1 MSLPYKL
8 GDSGDEITR
17 WQEWFTRYAK
27 SYAPPVDGFFGQE
40 DSEAVKTMQRRL
52 GLYPDGVFS
61 ADLAAAV
68 KFSAPGGPPPA
79 PRKKHLAVV
88 FRGTGGVIGEDY
100 VSRVCQAVSD
110 LVEEANPEFPAT
122 MGGIPVGTAG
132 NIQDPSGRRSVQ
144 IGFENGK
151 RLIQDALRQDPQRK
165 IILGGYSLGAWAAAL
180 LRQWLLATYPQNYLC
195 SFSFGDPTRPVGG
208 CYYNGKPVK
217 GHGISSW
224 LYGDPKDYRHC
235 WLTAPGDMYSS
246 VPDAKSG
253 EIMQNFFDIV
263 TGIELS
269 DPASLTV
276 ILDEIPEILEDAGVT
291 VPDLIKLLGG
301 DQGEWNKAGNNAFTF
316 IVNSIVGAISGKQ
329 QGLGAIIEA
338 IVCALQFVAT
348 QPPTA
353 PHIQYEFREVW
364 PGQTFLGL
372 AIQHVREYSLRGH

>member
-17 WQEWFTRYAK
+17 WQEWFNRYAK
-27 SYAPPVDGFFGQE
+27 SYAPPVDGYFGQE
-40 DSEAVKTMQRRL
+40 DAEAVKNMQRRL

-61 ADLAAAV
+61 ADLAATV
-68 KFSAPGGPPPA
+68 KFPAPSGPPPA
-79 PRKKHLAVV
+79 SRKRHLAVV

-110 LVEEANPEFPAT
+110 LVEEVNPEFPAT

-208 CYYNGKPVK
+208 CYYNGKPAK

-224 LYGDPKDYRHC
+224 LYGDVKDYRHC

-269 DPASLTV
+269 DPLSLKV

-291 VPDLIKLLGG
+291 VPDIIKLLGG
-301 DQGEWNKAGNNAFTF
+301 DEGEWNKAGNNAFTF

-364 PGQTFLGL
+364 PGQTYLGL
-372 AIQHVREYSLRGH
+372 AIQHVRDYASR

>member
-17 WQEWFTRYAK
+17 WQEWFNRYAK

-61 ADLAAAV
+61 ADLAATV
-68 KFSAPGGPPPA
+68 KFSAPSGPPPA
-79 PRKKHLAVV
+79 PRKRHLAVV
-88 FRGTGGVIGEDY
+88 FRGTGGVVGEDY

-110 LVEEANPEFPAT
+110 LVEEVNPEFPAT

-144 IGFENGK
+144 IGFEDGK

-208 CYYNGKPVK
+208 CYYNGKPAK

-224 LYGDPKDYRHC
+224 LYGDVKDYRHC

-269 DPASLTV
+269 DPLSLKV

-291 VPDLIKLLGG
+291 VPDIIKLLGG

-364 PGQTFLGL
+364 PGQTYVGL
-372 AIQHVREYSLRGH
+372 AIQHVRDYASR